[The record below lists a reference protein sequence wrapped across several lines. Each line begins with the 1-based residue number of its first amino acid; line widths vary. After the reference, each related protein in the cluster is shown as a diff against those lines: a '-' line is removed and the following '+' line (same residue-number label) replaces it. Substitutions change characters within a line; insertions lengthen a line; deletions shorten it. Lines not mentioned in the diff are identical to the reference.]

1 MKYIRK
7 FESHEEY
14 LAYLQSADFQKPNV
28 SFCEFEEEVHY
39 SKFVPNPHMTIEL
52 DVTSTPVYGTSYDIG
67 EYVTYEFTVVNDGDV
82 ELTNITVGCGINVN
96 TIQSLSPGE
105 SELVNFIPSI
115 NVTEGDILN
124 GGIVLSAQAA
134 SEYTIPTVVD
144 IQDTNGVSYGSQY
157 TFEVAAPNPSI
168 SISSEATSH
177 AYNYD
182 GYVPGESIYYD
193 VTVTNDGNLTLSNV
207 IVGGNTIDSL
217 APEETVELVDEE
229 YVVTATDEVN
239 EEAVIHITALASNPS
254 NVQTPIAEDEISE
267 LVMHDYSQDYFT
279 IESLE
284 DGNEIGFTSVNTN
297 PANAGSTYYY
307 STDDG
312 VTWQQGV
319 TSNSWASS
327 SHITINANEKVLF
340 KSLVSINQTHYDKL
354 RGTKS
359 YMCYGNIMSLAY
371 GDNFIGQ
378 TTVSEDAQF
387 RRLFYSESNLMD
399 VHNLVLP
406 LTSAT
411 KQCFNSMFSGCSSIE
426 LSPVIP
432 NATRPQSTIS
442 SPSGVYDSMFN
453 GCSNLNYVK
462 SMVLDY
468 GFFNTDFTD
477 WLNNTQSNGTFIK
490 PSAASFGLSSS
501 TYVPSSWTIV
511 NIEDL

>member
-1 MKYIRK
+1 MKYLKK
-7 FESHEEY
+7 FETHEEY
-14 LAYLQSADFQKPNV
+14 LAFLQSSDYKKPNV
-28 SFCEFEEEVHY
+28 SFCVLQEEVHY
-39 SKFVPNPHMTIEL
+39 GKFIPNPHMTIEL
-52 DVTSTPVYGTSYDIG
+52 DVTSTPVSGTSYDIG

-82 ELTNITVGCGINVN
+82 DLTNITVGCGSNVN

-124 GGIVLSAQAA
+124 GGIILSAQAT

-157 TFEVAAPNPSI
+157 TFEVAEPKPSM
-168 SISSEATSH
+168 SISSEVTSH

-193 VTVTNDGNLTLSNV
+193 VTVTNDGNLTLTNV

-239 EEAVIHITALASNPS
+239 EEAVIHITASASNQS
-254 NVQTPIAEDEISE
+254 NIQTPIAEDEISE
-267 LVMHDYSQDYFT
+267 PVMHDYSQDYFT

-284 DGNEIGFTSVNTN
+284 DGNEIGFMPVNTN

-327 SHITINANEKVLF
+327 SRITINANEKVLF
-340 KSLVSINQTHYDKL
+340 KSLVSINQRHYDKL
-354 RGTKS
+354 HGTKS
-359 YMCYGNIMSLAY
+359 YVCYGNIMSLAY

-378 TTVSEDAQF
+378 TTVSENGQF
-387 RRLFYSESNLMD
+387 RRLFSSESNLME

-406 LTSAT
+406 LTSLPA
-411 KQCFNSMFSGCSSIE
+411 QCFYATFKDCTSIVK
-426 LSPVIP
+426 SPVLP
-432 NATRPQSTIS
+432 NSTLPQSTIS
-442 SPSGVYDSMFN
+442 SPSDVYKQTFN
-453 GCSNLNYVK
+453 SCSSLNYVK
-462 SMVLDY
+462 SMISEY
-468 GFFNTDFTD
+468 PFFNFDFQD
-477 WLNNTQSNGTFIK
+477 WLTGTQSNGTFLK
-490 PSAASFGLSSS
+490 PASVIIPSS
-501 TYVPSSWTIV
+501 TYLPSTWTIV